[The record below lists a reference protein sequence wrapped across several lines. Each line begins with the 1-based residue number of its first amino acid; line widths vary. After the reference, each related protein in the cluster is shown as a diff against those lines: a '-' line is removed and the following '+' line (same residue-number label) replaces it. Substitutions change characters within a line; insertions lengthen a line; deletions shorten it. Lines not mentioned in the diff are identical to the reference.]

1 MKFLF
6 NALNILMAFFLM
18 AMPVFGVSVLSDTLS
33 KVEALLNHIEET
45 VQGTVDLSLVNSTLA
60 DINNLSDPLVNNL
73 GSGIDSLLSSLLD

>member
-18 AMPVFGVSVLSDTLS
+18 ALPVFGVSILSDTLA

-60 DINNLSDPLVNNL
+60 DINNLSDPLINNL